1 MARSVVVTGGSGHTG
16 RHVVEHLVAHGY
28 RVLNV
33 DTARPE
39 RDISPYRLVDLE
51 DLGQVYGCLA
61 GADAVVHLA
70 AIPRPVFH
78 TGDVV
83 FRTNVMT
90 LFNVLEAAA
99 NLGIQRVV
107 YASSISVLGFPFFYR
122 AFSPRYAPIDEDHP
136 KLPQDPYALSKYL
149 GEEMAAAFVR
159 RSGMTVVSLR
169 LAWIHT
175 PETFKQQLIP
185 LWDDPAGGASNL
197 WSYVDARDAAQ
208 ACRLALEADLSGH
221 EAFFITAPN
230 TFMKTPTA
238 ELVRRFYP
246 ETEVRPGL
254 DNTQSMLSTAKA
266 ARLLGYRAQH
276 TWESYF

>member
-1 MARSVVVTGGSGHTG
+1 VVTGGSGHAG
-16 RHVVEHLVAHGY
+16 RHVVEYLVANGC

-33 DTARPE
+33 DTTRPE
-39 RDISPYRLVDLE
+39 RDISPYRLADLE

-61 GADAVVHLA
+61 NSEAVIHLA

-78 TGDVV
+78 TGDAV

-90 LFNVLEAAA
+90 MFNVLEAAA
-99 NLGIQRVV
+99 NLGIRRVV

-122 AFSPRYAPIDEDHP
+122 AFSPSYVPIDEDHP

-175 PETFKQQLIP
+175 PESFKQQLIP

-208 ACRLALEADLSGH
+208 ACWLALEGNLSGH
-221 EAFFITAPN
+221 EAFFISAPN
-230 TFMKTPTA
+230 SFMKTPTA

-246 ETEVRPGL
+246 ETDIRSGL
-254 DNTQSMLSTAKA
+254 NDRQSMLSTAKA
-266 ARLLGYRAQH
+266 ARLLRYRAQH
-276 TWESYF
+276 TWETYF